1 MDPAILSCVLAQT
14 DNRVRY
20 SRDSLLS
27 FRNSVLTRKRPQYV
41 DDAIAARR
49 SWCRLVDLGDERI
62 TRGSGSN
69 LSGTSTTS
77 AGAASDYR
85 APPAVSTY
93 LLPSFAIKPRPGDAK
108 NGRKTDTSEAA
119 VTQQSPQQQQPPAA
133 AQQPPSRR
141 GIYVA
146 GGGPSSQLLS
156 SNSGSG
162 ECSIRCALN
171 FPLKSCI

>member
-62 TRGSGSN
+62 TRGSGGN
-69 LSGTSTTS
+69 LSGTSATS

-108 NGRKTDTSEAA
+108 NGRKTDTGDTA
-119 VTQQSPQQQQPPAA
+119 VTQSPQQQQSPAA

-156 SNSGSG
+156 QSASSSSG
-162 ECSIRCALN
+162 E
-171 FPLKSCI
+171 